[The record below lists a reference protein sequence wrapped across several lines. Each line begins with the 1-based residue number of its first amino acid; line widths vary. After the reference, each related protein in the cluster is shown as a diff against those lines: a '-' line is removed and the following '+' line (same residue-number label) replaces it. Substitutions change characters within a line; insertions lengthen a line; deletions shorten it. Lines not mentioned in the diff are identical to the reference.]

1 VLLKLWDKILE
12 VMPDATL
19 DISSYLPFPNPNTV
33 VLDEEIMLIIN
44 HNSDSIKHHGI
55 LNTEELYGLISK
67 AEYWLYTCTF
77 CEASCITALEMLMH
91 EVVCLYYPLA
101 GLNDTIGEYGIKVN
115 YGDEIQSIMN
125 LSEERKAEMRIN
137 GKKYAMS
144 CSWENRAKE
153 WASVLGLNGLSNNK
167 KNKMILNQFNNNGKS
182 KFNILNLILF
192 SNKNSLAPS
201 FEEEY
206 YSKMIQLQKEYI
218 KSYSGN
224 NITFYFYCYK
234 EDLEEEYIIE
244 DNMIYIK
251 GTESYVPG
259 ILEKTMKAFEI
270 TKNIEYDFLL
280 RSNISTV
287 VDYSKLNEILH
298 EIPDNVI
305 YAGGSCLIHTWL
317 DHDYGIHKIYNIP
330 FILGTSII
338 LKKEGVNK
346 LIENKILLHETIIDD
361 FAFGLFFS
369 YFGDKPHGFDIYYR
383 YNLHCMTNDIVFYRN
398 RLSYG
403 TEVVDRTIEID
414 NMTNVIQQIIER
426 EQQQIGEVK

>member
-1 VLLKLWDKILE
+1 
-12 VMPDATL
+12 
-19 DISSYLPFPNPNTV
+19 
-33 VLDEEIMLIIN
+33 
-44 HNSDSIKHHGI
+44 
-55 LNTEELYGLISK
+55 
-67 AEYWLYTCTF
+67 
-77 CEASCITALEMLMH
+77 
-91 EVVCLYYPLA
+91 
-101 GLNDTIGEYGIKVN
+101 
-115 YGDEIQSIMN
+115 
-125 LSEERKAEMRIN
+125 
-137 GKKYAMS
+137 
-144 CSWENRAKE
+144 
-153 WASVLGLNGLSNNK
+153 
-167 KNKMILNQFNNNGKS
+167 
-182 KFNILNLILF
+182 
-192 SNKNSLAPS
+192 
-201 FEEEY
+201 
-206 YSKMIQLQKEYI
+206 
-218 KSYSGN
+218 
-224 NITFYFYCYK
+224 
-234 EDLEEEYIIE
+234 
-244 DNMIYIK
+244 MIYIK